1 MRKQTWRAAVSAA
14 AIAAGA
20 TFPMAV
26 EAETYYFAFD
36 TATQYN
42 AANAWTNAVGT
53 AITLTGSTTYRNDD
67 FIVGAN
73 QTITT
78 SGTGAHGIYCKS
90 LLLQGSEAGV
100 ARFTFSG
107 SSLAN
112 CNLVLGGYGELR
124 IFGRSSKD
132 SGVAATSTVYVDDS
146 ATSEAPARITSTNTS
161 RVNSLWSPISGSG
174 TLWFGSPEGTA
185 IGVLDLSVSCPDFTG
200 CVKVAGRSGA
210 VQELQFNGMTDGGCF
225 GDPASFEE
233 RGLELE
239 YAKLT
244 VNSDFTLTENRG
256 LYVSADST
264 ISVASGKTLTLP
276 GSLAFNLYDAESA
289 PVLTFSGEGTFTI
302 PDTVKVKVTA
312 SDGVQPV
319 GFKRVLTS
327 GGRFSGATV
336 VLDEGSDPFA
346 RSVSVNPDGDIEVA
360 IVDTATYYYNKASGS
375 PYDTGAWTNAAGTAV
390 TVQNGNNSSKE
401 YYLAVGANQ
410 TITTSGTG
418 AHGIYC
424 KSMLLQGSDAGAA
437 RFTFRGSALAN
448 CNLVLGGYGEL
459 QIYGREKSN
468 SGVADTSTVYVDD
481 SATSE
486 APARVMNT
494 NASRVNSLWS
504 PISGPG
510 TLWFGSPEGTAV
522 GVLVLGV
529 SCPDFTGCMKVS
541 GRSDAVQEL
550 QFNGMTDGGCFGDP
564 ASFEER
570 GLELEYAKL
579 TVNSDFTLT
588 ENRGLYVS
596 ADSTISVASGKTLT
610 LPSSLAFNF
619 TDRKNAPVLTFAGDG
634 TVSVP
639 SSVNVAVSV
648 KDGILPTGGK
658 HVLTSGGRF
667 SGCTIAGSMPEWGQ
681 SIYVDTNGDIVLS
694 VKPKGLRVIVR

>member
-1 MRKQTWRAAVSAA
+1 MNLNKLITFAAVAASAA
-14 AIAAGA
+14 I
-20 TFPMAV
+20 PMAA
-26 EAETYYFAFD
+26 EAETYYFAFN

-42 AANAWTNAVGT
+42 AANAWTNAAGT
-53 AITLTGSTTYRNDD
+53 AITLTGSTYRNDD
-67 FIVGAN
+67 FIVGES
-73 QTITT
+73 QIVT
-78 SGTGAHGIYCKS
+78 STGTKVHDIYCKS

-112 CNLVLGGYGELR
+112 CNLFLGGYGELR
-124 IFGRSSKD
+124 IYGRSTSN
-132 SGVAATSTVYVDDS
+132 SGVANTSTVYVDDS

-161 RVNSLWSPISGSG
+161 RMNSLWSPISGSG
-174 TLWFGSPEGTA
+174 TLWFCSPEGLA
-185 IGVLDLSVSCPDFTG
+185 AGVLGLAVSCPDFIG

-210 VQELQFNGMTDGGCF
+210 VQELQFNGMTDGGRF

-302 PDTVKVKVTA
+302 PDVVKVKVTA
-312 SDGVQPV
+312 SDGVQSV

-360 IVDTATYYYNKASGS
+360 IVDTATYYYSKASGS
-375 PYDTGAWTNAAGTAV
+375 PYDTGAWTNTVGTAV
-390 TVQNGNNSSKE
+390 TVVNSNNSSKE
-401 YYLAVGANQ
+401 YYLVVGANQ

-418 AHGIYC
+418 THGIYC
-424 KSMLLQGSDAGAA
+424 KSMLLQGSKAGAA
-437 RFTFRGSALAN
+437 RFTFNGSSLIY

-459 QIYGREKSN
+459 RIYGRSSKG
-468 SGVADTSTVYVDD
+468 SGVGATSTVYVDD

-486 APARVMNT
+486 APARIMNT
-494 NASRVNSLWS
+494 NTSRMNSLWS
-504 PISGPG
+504 PISGSG
-510 TLWFGSPEGTAV
+510 TLWFGSPEGTV
-522 GVLVLGV
+522 GVLGLAV
-529 SCPDFTGCMKVS
+529 SCPDFTGCVKVA
-541 GRSDAVQEL
+541 GRSGAVQEL
-550 QFNGMTDGGCFGDP
+550 QFNDMTDGGRFGDP

-596 ADSTISVASGKTLT
+596 ADSTISVASDKTLT
-610 LPSSLAFNF
+610 LSNSLSFKF
-619 TDRKNAPVLTFAGDG
+619 TDRRTAPILTFAGDG

-639 SSVNVAVSV
+639 SSLNVAVSA
-648 KDGILPTGGK
+648 KDGILPKGGK
-658 HVLTSGGRF
+658 HVLTNGGRF

-694 VKPKGLRVIVR
+694 VKPKGLMVIVR